1 MQKWRAK
8 EDTQGE
14 NEKEKG
20 VEVLGERVKGCG
32 VVVWAGRKHTLF
44 SSEGNLRR

>member
-14 NEKEKG
+14 NEKEKE
-20 VEVLGERVKGCG
+20 VEVLGERV
-32 VVVWAGRKHTLF
+32 W
-44 SSEGNLRR
+44 SSSMGWKKTHIVHL

>member
-20 VEVLGERVKGCG
+20 VEVLGEE
-32 VVVWAGRKHTLF
+32 
-44 SSEGNLRR
+44 SEGGVE